1 MLIRTASS
9 GGYENSHSCRVI
21 APQHVSERMHA
32 AVVSRL
38 VGHASVALRWRATF
52 TARKTIS
59 TRRVSPPPG
68 CAATF
73 DLKVGHDW
81 NTRWSPTLLI
91 GVTD

>member
-1 MLIRTASS
+1 MKIATHVELLHLNMCRNACMQRSS
-9 GGYENSHSCRVI
+9 RAWSATR
-21 APQHVSERMHA
+21 
-32 AVVSRL
+32 
-38 VGHASVALRWRATF
+38 ALRLRWPATF

-68 CAATF
+68 CPATF